1 MGGGCVWA
9 FLLIGEFIV
18 KILYGFLCR
27 VKKSICG
34 FLGCGDSYV
43 VAWRVVVVSV
53 LCLFEPLTAES
64 RDGANESQNCWLML
78 ELR

>member
-1 MGGGCVWA
+1 MWA
-9 FLLIGEFIV
+9 EDVFGLFLLIGEFIV
-18 KILYGFLCR
+18 KIVY
-27 VKKSICG
+27 G

-64 RDGANESQNCWLML
+64 RDGANESRNCWLML